1 MHTTT
6 RRGADLDGLR
16 VLVVEDEAL
25 IAMDLEYSLED
36 AGATV
41 VDIAVA
47 NSEAL
52 AAIDGHDLDAVL
64 LDYNLADGEAAPTAF
79 AALAAG
85 VAVVFHSGHAS
96 REFLARDFPNCPVLP
111 KPTPS
116 SQIVATLAAA
126 CRPGAGGA
134 VQAVG

>member
-1 MHTTT
+1 MHMTAHE
-6 RRGADLDGLR
+6 GADLTGLR
-16 VLVVEDEAL
+16 ILVVEDEAL

-41 VDIAVA
+41 VGIAVA

-52 AAIDGHDLDAVL
+52 STIAADRPDAVL
-64 LDYNLADGEAAPTAF
+64 LDYNLMDGEAAPTAR
-79 AALAAG
+79 AAIEAG

-96 REFLARDFPNCPVLP
+96 REFLQRDFPNCPVLP

-116 SQIVATLAAA
+116 SQIVATLAAV
-126 CRPGAGGA
+126 CRPEPPARAFG
-134 VQAVG
+134 